1 MLEGLWA
8 LPATSERPGERHLIP
23 VSQFA
28 QLQNERSWVKSSL
41 RSLINLK
48 LYEIYVC
55 VKGIQTLLKYAQV
68 NILVLKQD
76 M

>member
-8 LPATSERPGERHLIP
+8 LPATSERSGERHLIP

-55 VKGIQTLLKYAQV
+55 VKGIQTLLK
-68 NILVLKQD
+68 
-76 M
+76 